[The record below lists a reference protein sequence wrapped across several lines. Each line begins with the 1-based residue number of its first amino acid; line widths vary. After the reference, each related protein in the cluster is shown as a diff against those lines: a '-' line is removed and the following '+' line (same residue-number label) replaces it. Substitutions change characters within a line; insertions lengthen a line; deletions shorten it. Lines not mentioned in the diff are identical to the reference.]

1 MVKIKKSFLT
11 PKWLVVKT
19 MYEQGTNGS
28 DKYGTNFTIGGELD
42 KLTREFV
49 DIIGEF
55 THEFGWDCVIE
66 GVKMDLWKE
75 RIWSLIE
82 NAGLLPDIA
91 CRHLLIVAVSN
102 TITFL
107 LYNLAIFT
115 NNLFT
120 SLINA
125 CLLVFVTGCHFLFLS
140 SLSHVPNKQIASE
153 VCIFQRSP

>member
-1 MVKIKKSFLT
+1 MAKIKKSFLT

-19 MYEQGTNGS
+19 IYEQGTNGS

-91 CRHLLIVAVSN
+91 WKDDLAKEQAERLADEDNDDVWEMTEEELENEIYK
-102 TITFL
+102 TI
-107 LYNLAIFT
+107 
-115 NNLFT
+115 
-120 SLINA
+120 
-125 CLLVFVTGCHFLFLS
+125 
-140 SLSHVPNKQIASE
+140 K
-153 VCIFQRSP
+153 